1 MNSTPATTYA
11 ANGTGTNNAGVMG
24 NGGSVVL
31 AISMTDFSGRASG
44 SNVLLNW
51 NTVMAPGIDHFNVER
66 SSDGAPYI
74 NIGTVQSDGQS
85 NTPQNYSY
93 TDPSVHP
100 GQYNYRLSEVNTDGM
115 TAYSS
120 VVVVDLG
127 TSVAPSTMSIY
138 PNPATD
144 QFTVQPGS
152 AISGTCVVVLIDLS
166 GRTVFS
172 LQTASA
178 NGSIPV
184 MTGRRLTSGV
194 YLVRVVTSAGAVS
207 SGKIFIQ

>member
-31 AISMTDFSGRASG
+31 AVSLTDFSGRISG
-44 SNVLLNW
+44 TDALLNW
-51 NTVMAPGIDHFNVER
+51 KTIMAQGLDHFNVER
-66 SSDGAPYI
+66 SSDGAQYTT
-74 NIGTVQSDGQS
+74 IGTIKSLGD
-85 NTPQNYSY
+85 NTPENYSY
-93 TDPSVHP
+93 TDSSLQP
-100 GQYNYRLSEVNTDGM
+100 GTYSYRLNEVNTDGTTGYSPVVEVNIG
-115 TAYSS
+115 TA
-120 VVVVDLG
+120 V
-127 TSVAPSTMSIY
+127 TTSTMSIY

-152 AISGTCVVVLIDLS
+152 SISGSCVVALIDLS

-172 LQTASA
+172 LQTAAA
-178 NGSIPV
+178 NGLIPV
-184 MTGRRLTSGV
+184 MISRRLTSGI